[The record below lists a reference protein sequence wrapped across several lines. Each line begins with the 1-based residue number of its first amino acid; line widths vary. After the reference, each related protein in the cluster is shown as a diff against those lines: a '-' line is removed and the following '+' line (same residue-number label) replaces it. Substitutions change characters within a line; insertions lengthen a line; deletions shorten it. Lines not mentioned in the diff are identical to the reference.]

1 MKRKIG
7 KVLLIMTCIFLTTS
21 STALAANKSG
31 TFSYN
36 NKIAT
41 ATLNV
46 TWSAFDPDYGKART
60 EWAKDAA
67 NNVTAYLE
75 AQDSSSSGA
84 VVSAFDNGFIWAEC
98 NISRAGV

>member
-21 STALAANKSG
+21 SAAFAANQSG

-46 TWSAFDPDYGKART
+46 TWNPINPDYGKART
-60 EWAKDAA
+60 EWATDTTYK
-67 NNVTAYLE
+67 VTAYLE
-75 AQDSSSSGA
+75 AQGSSSGGA
-84 VVSAFDNGFIWAEC
+84 SVSAFDHGFT
-98 NISRAGV
+98 